1 MSTYCTYWP
10 KNNTHLWRISRSKK
24 SGSPFI
30 NVPQVLWTWT
40 WCVLLNRYIVYV
52 WMVELVCTM
61 YYLCALELQFN
72 SWFRRHIMTSA
83 NHSLRMPRGSSHR
96 VYFHLRLHAKPMFL
110 QHTYKFEESERGAP
124 SIVCR
129 AMIVSI
135 VRNPSMRSRNIWFLC
150 VHVEHIYDLNSRV
163 HEWSILNVSL
173 AKYWYDNHKEISLI
187 VIQIG
192 NLSIFKFGRV
202 EVQKFHSTLTTL

>member
-1 MSTYCTYWP
+1 
-10 KNNTHLWRISRSKK
+10 
-24 SGSPFI
+24 
-30 NVPQVLWTWT
+30 
-40 WCVLLNRYIVYV
+40 
-52 WMVELVCTM
+52 MVELVCTM
-61 YYLCALELQFN
+61 HYLCALELQFN

-110 QHTYKFEESERGAP
+110 QHTYTFEESERGAP

-173 AKYWYDNHKEISLI
+173 AKYWYDNHNISYCDS
-187 VIQIG
+187 
-192 NLSIFKFGRV
+192 NRKFKHFQVWQSRSS
-202 EVQKFHSTLTTL
+202 KIPFNFNYTLKPTFWCHCSLDKQHNKSPIEQYR